1 MARNDSESRLRE
13 HFGRAVTL
21 GWLSLT
27 FGVFAPF
34 ASALADKSW
43 TCGLRDQTIECHY
56 DAPEADDS
64 SLLLA
69 SKMIR
74 AMESLQR
81 AMPAC
86 SVTFINSSGQTV
98 ADKPQMIA
106 FVKISE
112 ESQCSVNKYHET
124 SYAHVSL
131 DCSQYL
137 FKYSA
142 RGVDIFADG
151 TKSHWDTLTQRLP
164 WRSISDD
171 PHPPPPFYGYKL
183 QILFGAL
190 CR

>member
-34 ASALADKSW
+34 ANALADKSW

-86 SVTFINSSGQTV
+86 SVTFINSSGH
-98 ADKPQMIA
+98 
-106 FVKISE
+106 S
-112 ESQCSVNKYHET
+112 
-124 SYAHVSL
+124 
-131 DCSQYL
+131 
-137 FKYSA
+137 
-142 RGVDIFADG
+142 RG
-151 TKSHWDTLTQRLP
+151 
-164 WRSISDD
+164 
-171 PHPPPPFYGYKL
+171 
-183 QILFGAL
+183 
-190 CR
+190 